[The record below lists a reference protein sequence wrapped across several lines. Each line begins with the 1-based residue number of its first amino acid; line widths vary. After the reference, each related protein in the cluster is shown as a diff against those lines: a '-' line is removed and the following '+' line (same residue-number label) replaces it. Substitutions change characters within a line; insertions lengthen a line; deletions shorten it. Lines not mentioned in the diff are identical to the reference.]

1 MQMNEL
7 GLSVSYDRIL
17 QLENQ
22 LANSVCLYA
31 EDIGLVCSSQLR
43 HGHFTVGTLDNLDHN
58 PSRTTATDA
67 FHGTA
72 ISLFQFCAE
81 SNIWQL
87 QSIELSSSAEIKNR
101 NLPEEYTTVPAVFLK
116 KENVSVPK
124 SSNRVTAATKC
135 LEEAKL
141 KEVAWLHH
149 AVQLLKKCH
158 LECGD
163 AVTWATYHASLADGS
178 TIEPVISQLM
188 PVFYEKVA
196 TAAMVHGMTVQQKAT
211 QFLNPG
217 QIPVTAFDA
226 PLFALAKLVQWKWPD
241 IHGEDKQ

>member
-1 MQMNEL
+1 MSTL
-7 GLSVSYDRIL
+7 IL
-17 QLENQ
+17 H
-22 LANSVCLYA
+22 A

-43 HGHFTVGTLDNLDHN
+43 HGHFTVGALDNLDHN
-58 PSRTTATDA
+58 PSRTTANDA

-101 NLPEEYTTVPAVFLK
+101 HLPEEYTTVPAVFLK
-116 KENVSVPK
+116 KESVSVPK

-241 IHGEDKQ
+241 THGEDKQ